1 MIDSFKIREDILSNK
16 HLKAG
21 DKMVLGC
28 IHTFYM
34 EDDIFYGNS
43 KFLAP
48 FFGKTPNAIT
58 VRLQKLKKIDILRI
72 KKGETTKL
80 EGLYINFS
88 HPYFTKKAV

>member
-1 MIDSFKIREDILSNK
+1 MIVHFKIREDILSSK
-16 HLKAG
+16 QLKAG

-28 IHTFYM
+28 IHTFSM
-34 EDDIFYGNS
+34 EDNIFYGNS

-58 VRLQKLKKIDILRI
+58 IRLKKLKKLDILRI
-72 KKGETTKL
+72 KKCERTKL
-80 EGLYINFS
+80 EGLYINFN